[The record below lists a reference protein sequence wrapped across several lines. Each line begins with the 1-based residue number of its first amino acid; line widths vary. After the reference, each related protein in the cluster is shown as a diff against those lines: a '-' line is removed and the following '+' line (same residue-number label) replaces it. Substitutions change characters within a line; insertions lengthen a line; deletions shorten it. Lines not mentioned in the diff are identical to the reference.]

1 MEGEKRRKRKRM
13 RKVMR
18 RRKRQEPVLRKSG
31 RGGRGRRR
39 TLRLCRLFRLRS
51 VGISPPCGSALR
63 GGGVVNSITNGQD
76 TRVCRANEVKSNTII
91 SSSS

>member
-1 MEGEKRRKRKRM
+1 MEGEKHRKRKRM

-63 GGGVVNSITNGQD
+63 GGGGSLTVSRMGRI
-76 TRVCRANEVKSNTII
+76 RVFAALTK
-91 SSSS
+91 